1 MKLPVVGEEKRKT
14 SDIRLVV
21 DSHQIREDII
31 VLNRE
36 QEHYLRRVVRLENGT
51 SFVAIDGKGLAWRV
65 CLTEYGAQILESLSE
80 NRELPVSVTLVV
92 ALPKGN
98 GFDDIIRFC
107 TELGATS
114 FLPAKAERTLLNPGE
129 NKIQRWRKIA
139 KEAVEQ
145 SERLIVPSIT
155 KPRPIKEIFVEFS
168 TRNIPKYI
176 ACARRDS
183 PHLLSTCQRDFS
195 SPNPPS
201 EIVVATGC
209 EGGWTTEEIET
220 AIASGFKVVSLGKRI
235 LRAITAPLT
244 AMAIISSLWE
254 GSGGN

>member
-1 MKLPVVGEEKRKT
+1 MKSPVAGREKGKT

-21 DSHQIREDII
+21 DSHQIRQDMI

-36 QEHYLRRVVRLENGT
+36 QEHYLRRVVRLENGA
-51 SFVAIDGKGLAWRV
+51 SFVAIDGKGGGWRV
-65 CLTEYGAQILESLSE
+65 CLTSQGAQILESLSE
-80 NRELPVSVTLVV
+80 NRELPVNVTVVV

-98 GFDDIIRFC
+98 GFDEIIRCC
-107 TELGATS
+107 TELGVAS
-114 FLPAKAERTLLNPGE
+114 FLPAQAERTLLHPGE

-155 KPRPIKEIFVEFS
+155 EPRPIREIFAEFS
-168 TRNIPKYI
+168 TKNLPKYI
-176 ACARRDS
+176 AVARGNS
-183 PHLLSTCQRDFS
+183 PHLLSVCQKDFS
-195 SPNPPS
+195 SSNLPS

-209 EGGWTTEEIET
+209 EGGWTKEEIEM
-220 AIASGFKVVSLGKRI
+220 AMGAGFQMVSLGKRI
-235 LRAITAPLT
+235 LRAITAPIT

-254 GSGGN
+254 SGRN